1 MSVIGSS
8 KNDLQGGPFLTLKT
22 WSFVRC
28 DGLSYLKRGIKLRDS
43 NFIARILFS
52 SRYFYNY
59 FHFCF
64 ATVLK
69 RPVKNV
75 ALISDDCIKQINDG
89 YEWNPFKIYFDPLEY
104 LFVSSAI
111 FRKYIWLFERIKN
124 IPLIFFCQNFCSRLI
139 FTYDTSI

>member
-1 MSVIGSS
+1 MSVVSS
-8 KNDLQGGPFLTLKT
+8 TKNDLQGGPLLTLKT
-22 WSFVRC
+22 CGFARC
-28 DGLSYLKRGIKLRDS
+28 DGLSYVRRGIKLRDS
-43 NFIARILFS
+43 NFITRILFS

-64 ATVLK
+64 ASILK

-75 ALISDDCIKQINDG
+75 AVISDNCIKHISDG

-111 FRKYIWLFERIKN
+111 FRKYIWRFERIKN
-124 IPLIFFCQNFCSRLI
+124 IPLVFFYQNFCSRLI
-139 FTYDTSI
+139 FT